1 MLDARAPGFFAFQL
15 LCTFS
20 SFFLTLW
27 THLAI
32 DSELKYFS
40 EQEHC
45 LQVLIK
51 APRCIKAG
59 SQYDARRC
67 VALRFNL

>member
-20 SFFLTLW
+20 SFSLTLW
-27 THLAI
+27 THLAS
-32 DSELKYFS
+32 DSELKYFL

-51 APRCIKAG
+51 APRCISLDIG
-59 SQYDARRC
+59 SMQCSMQA
-67 VALRFNL
+67 A